1 MGKMVDVWP
10 SIIEDDRAREMRFK
24 MRRWKKSTEKANI
37 LQKEKDQVKTNFKVI
52 ICCLSKKGGKDNSIY
67 IFPCFIVQKIILY
80 ETIEYAMRAYAQ
92 FMTAQR

>member
-1 MGKMVDVWP
+1 MVDVWP

-24 MRRWKKSTEKANI
+24 MRRWKKPTEKANI
-37 LQKEKDQVKTNFKVI
+37 LQKEKDQVKTNLKVI

-67 IFPCFIVQKIILY
+67 IFPCFIVQKISP
-80 ETIEYAMRAYAQ
+80 MRAYAQ